1 MNGTEKTTKVAAGD
15 TLIIIAKEKLGITLP
30 ALVAANPQIKDVN
43 KINVGDVINVPL
55 CAATGGVKGNGT
67 ENVATKKEKAVAHLD
82 RRTVKLERRRKAFKS
97 GS

>member
-1 MNGTEKTTKVAAGD
+1 M
-15 TLIIIAKEKLGITLP
+15 GITLP

-55 CAATGGVKGNGT
+55 CAATAGAKGNGT
-67 ENVATKKEKAVAHLD
+67 ESAVPATTATPKKRKFVARVD
-82 RRTVKLERRRKAFKS
+82 GRREELRERRKAFGS